1 MHYWHLNGYLS
12 IVFIKFALFRQS
24 LDGEMKRLQDLGVG
38 SIIMWGSLRLAPI
51 IMVFTEKWKRA
62 LTA

>member
-1 MHYWHLNGYLS
+1 MHYWRLNGYLS

-38 SIIMWGSLRLAPI
+38 SITYVGLAQARPNYNG
-51 IMVFTEKWKRA
+51 
-62 LTA
+62 LY